1 MELCFDMCIN
11 YLGPVSCFSP
21 LRIPSGHTISVDC
34 SGWGLEGHSILVHWN
49 GRWHSWSTASIKGVL
64 PSCQPENLFKQVSD
78 IPPSWKP
85 RVSPSPCHYKACLQ
99 QSVLF
104 HSAPKC
110 SPGVALP
117 GVCALPP
124 RLWYRWLRS
133 SLHPHLLCV
142 SCHVLLFRAGITPS
156 LTGWGGSDQNTP
168 TARFLVFL
176 CCYGLINYF
185 NIFLPWGLLW
195 WSSS

>member
-1 MELCFDMCIN
+1 MGRCKSLGLMELCFDMCIN

-124 RLWYRWLRS
+124 DAVIQVTKKLPSPS
-133 SLHPHLLCV
+133 SALCQL
-142 SCHVLLFRAGITPS
+142 SC
-156 LTGWGGSDQNTP
+156 P
-168 TARFLVFL
+168 T
-176 CCYGLINYF
+176 I
-185 NIFLPWGLLW
+185 
-195 WSSS
+195 